1 MFCRKCGYQLEDDSL
16 FCSKCGADLRE
27 SKSLDKQ
34 EPVSQPEKVLS
45 KSDLEDIERFTQK
58 ANEALGKGMY
68 FENEA
73 EDYAKKVLG
82 IDPTNA
88 NAYKLLVDITLRRI
102 DQWKTVRKS
111 DMPKEFGKLI
121 EYTLKYKEYS
131 APGAGIEVN
140 VLRQASIYIIASL
153 NGVDNEFME
162 ASGSG
167 RGFFGDIKRMEGK
180 ETRDN
185 IYQYKYLL
193 DIMPE
198 LLKLPVPDS
207 VAQEIYNLFMKNNT
221 VVRTSALIQG
231 GYWKKVDSHYDF
243 KEELKK
249 AMREHHPGCN
259 I

>member
-1 MFCRKCGYQLEDDSL
+1 MFCKKCGYKLEDDSL
-16 FCSKCGADLRE
+16 FCSKCGADLRG
-27 SKSLDKQ
+27 
-34 EPVSQPEKVLS
+34 SQPLSEQAKEAEPEKVLS

-73 EDYAKKVLG
+73 EDYAKKILG
-82 IDPTNA
+82 IDPTNT
-88 NAYKLLVDITLRRI
+88 NAYKLLIDITLRRI

-131 APGAGIEVN
+131 APGNGIEIS
-140 VLRQASIYIIASL
+140 VLKTATTYIVASL
-153 NGVDNEFME
+153 DGVWKEYME
-162 ASGSG
+162 ANASTRSILGAI
-167 RGFFGDIKRMEGK
+167 RHADGK

-198 LLKLPVPDS
+198 LLKLPVPDGAAAEAYKTFAKGVINIS
-207 VAQEIYNLFMKNNT
+207 IIIEA
-221 VVRTSALIQG
+221 
-231 GYWKKVDSHYDF
+231 GYRKKVDANYYFQD
-243 KEELKK
+243 ELKK
-249 AMREHHPGCN
+249 VMREYHPGCN